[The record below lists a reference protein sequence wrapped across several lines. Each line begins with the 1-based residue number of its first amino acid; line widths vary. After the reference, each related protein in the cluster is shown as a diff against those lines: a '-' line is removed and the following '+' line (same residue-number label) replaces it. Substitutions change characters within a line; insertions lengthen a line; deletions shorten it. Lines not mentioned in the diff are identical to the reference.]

1 MSKVHTS
8 SSAYLKKS
16 SSISTWQV
24 VGIKKS
30 VIKMIFVGI
39 LASILNIMACKNI
52 LIVRI
57 ESEEIFVLLQTV

>member
-1 MSKVHTS
+1 MSKVHT